1 MNHDGQSDSI
11 IGSRL
16 DTLSARK
23 PTGLHCRKGEGRGW
37 QELTDTIVQLVR
49 EMLRLRFDD
58 STILACLRAANIQ
71 NAREMLDD
79 VVDEARVKAILN
91 LRVR

>member
-1 MNHDGQSDSI
+1 M
-11 IGSRL
+11 
-16 DTLSARK
+16 
-23 PTGLHCRKGEGRGW
+23 
-37 QELTDTIVQLVR
+37 TDTIVQLVR

-58 STILACLRAANIQ
+58 MTILACLRAANIQ